1 MEQLQGLYGLW
12 WKMIFS
18 SSSSEIYPKGSELLS
33 LFLCICTHTAS
44 HMIIDGKTEAEYKF

>member
-18 SSSSEIYPKGSELLS
+18 SSSSEIYPKTSELLS
-33 LFLCICTHTAS
+33 LFLCKCTHTVS
-44 HMIIDGKTEAEYKF
+44 YMIINGKTEAEYKF